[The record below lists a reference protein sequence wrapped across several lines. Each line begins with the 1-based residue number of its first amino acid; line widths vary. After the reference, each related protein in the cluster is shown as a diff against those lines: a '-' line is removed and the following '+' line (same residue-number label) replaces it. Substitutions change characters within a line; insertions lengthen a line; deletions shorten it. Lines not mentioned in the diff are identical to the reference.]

1 MGLVKC
7 VRHAEKKEREMLVQ
21 KKKKKKANLSTHSTC
36 FKSVPHFR
44 QSVGTRPVES
54 NPVFIRTP
62 PTPSS
67 SVSHFQFHL
76 LVPLCDFHLISLL
89 KFKIYSRFFQLDSR
103 CCREALFM
111 FQIWNCKSR
120 VCDLGGMGVQNSPAS
135 PFMILQV

>member
-7 VRHAEKKEREMLVQ
+7 VRHAEKKEREMPE
-21 KKKKKKANLSTHSTC
+21 KKKTPNLSTHSTC

-62 PTPSS
+62 STPPS

-76 LVPLCDFHLISLL
+76 LVPLYDFHLI
-89 KFKIYSRFFQLDSR
+89 
-103 CCREALFM
+103 
-111 FQIWNCKSR
+111 
-120 VCDLGGMGVQNSPAS
+120 
-135 PFMILQV
+135 